1 MVSQPRPRKREV
13 NQSTY
18 LFVELTCELSNNRIK
33 EIKLSY
39 QLFAD
44 VLHLLYL
51 KYYYSLDRI
60 KMKMFQYELDP
71 SYNRVILKQG
81 L

>member
-1 MVSQPRPRKREV
+1 MVSQPRPRKKEV

-39 QLFAD
+39 QVFAD
-44 VLHLLYL
+44 VLHPVISQLLLLYTID
-51 KYYYSLDRI
+51 KI
-60 KMKMFQYELDP
+60 K
-71 SYNRVILKQG
+71 NIVIKFKDSFREI
-81 L
+81 